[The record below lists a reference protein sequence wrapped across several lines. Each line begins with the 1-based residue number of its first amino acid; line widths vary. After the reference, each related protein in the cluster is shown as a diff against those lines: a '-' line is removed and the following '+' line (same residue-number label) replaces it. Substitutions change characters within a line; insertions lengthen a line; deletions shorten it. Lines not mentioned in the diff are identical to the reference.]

1 MAKKK
6 GFGCCGIFFGL
17 LVLAVFIFVIL
28 TGALF
33 YFAHYAATDYRSFLT
48 EYAGPVRA
56 VSRVFLSRISSDKQF
71 ELGGYEFDGD
81 AYESFVEKQSAL
93 VRFIENPEL
102 VNEPFEGNFTQE
114 ELTAFLYADLAKMEI
129 TNYKLEFDADKLR
142 LRVSIESAILRPHLP
157 ADMHPVLV
165 GLFDEIKYLNIDATA
180 RFRWQNGAMSVFGLD
195 HLQLGELI
203 LPGFVTEIVQDEI
216 AKREEVI
223 ADKMNF
229 VVNEK
234 PVRIDS
240 LVLSAGRFDFAGT
253 YNPNNKVG
261 H

>member
-6 GFGCCGIFFGL
+6 GCGCCGIFVGL
-17 LVLAVFIFVIL
+17 FVVSAVVFVIL
-28 TGALF
+28 SGALL
-33 YFAHYAATDYRSFLT
+33 YLVRYAVTDYRSFLT
-48 EYAGPVRA
+48 DYAGPVRV
-56 VSRVFLSRISSDKQF
+56 VSRVFLAQISSDKPL
-71 ELGGYEFDGD
+71 ELGEYEFDGD

-129 TNYKLEFDADKLR
+129 TNYKLEFDEDKLH
-142 LRVSIESAILRPHLP
+142 LRVSMDSAILRPHLP

-165 GLFDEIKYLNIDATA
+165 GLFDEIEHLNIDVIA
-180 RFRWQNGAMSVFGLD
+180 RFRWQNGAMSVLGLE
-195 HLQLGELI
+195 HLQLGKLV
-203 LPGFVTEIVQDEI
+203 LPGFVTELVQDEI

-229 VVNEK
+229 VINEK

-240 LVLSAGRFDFAGT
+240 LVLSAGRFDFSGI
-253 YNPNNKVG
+253 YNPN
-261 H
+261 